1 MSRVV
6 PLLLLAL
13 ALAVLGVACGGDSSE
28 GEATTPV
35 ATPTAPAAPAETA
48 TPAGSETMPAEG
60 GADAAAIYAG
70 NCAGCHGADG
80 GGSSAPSIAGEDD
93 VDRIREQIRE
103 GGDGMPSFSGTL
115 TAPQIDAL
123 AQFVAGGLQ

>member
-1 MSRVV
+1 MRRTVLALV
-6 PLLLLAL
+6 LTLAL
-13 ALAVLGVACGGDSSE
+13 AAALVACGGDST
-28 GEATTPV
+28 GDDAATSS
-35 ATPTAPAAPAETA
+35 A
-48 TPAGSETMPAEG
+48 TPAGSQTTPAN
-60 GADAAAIYAG
+60 ATVDAAAIYAG

-80 GGSSAPSIAGEDD
+80 SGGSAPSIVGEDN
-93 VDRIREQIRE
+93 VDRIREQVQE